1 MGPFQSETT
10 REDAIKQ
17 LRYVIQAAEA
27 LLLVLEKSD
36 TKVPAWAMNRITE
49 SAVHLGTVVRTIRA
63 IRRKS

>member
-1 MGPFQSETT
+1 MDPFKPTTT

-17 LRYVIQAAEA
+17 LRYIIKAAEA

-36 TKVPAWAMNRITE
+36 TKVPTWAVRRITE
-49 SAVHLGTVVRTIRA
+49 SALHLGTVVRAVRA